1 MVRVPSA
8 AKKKAQQT
16 KEQKSQARLRR
27 KELWRSINA
36 ERENYNGAIVRL
48 AQGHAKS
55 RPWVAMQLY
64 SGGKL
69 LAAACRKNL
78 YNTVLHDRAL
88 KRKEQDNKGLTGSGR
103 EALISLS
110 QEVSMSN
117 WKNLPKDEEE
127 HVLAQL
133 ESSRQE
139 KAAIKKMPMKKVA
152 YDIEKTMSRIDPERT
167 GCQYLSFV
175 MRSDVTDNW
184 TTRTSTTSKVTEAC
198 MQLFKNTPE
207 EMAMKI
213 EAYLTTGL
221 AGVIKGQA
229 IDYPQERSSRCDH
242 KGLSTEHNADD
253 ILLSKGSINKDDL
266 PSMAW
271 AHYEKLV
278 CTYGVELRGWTEP
291 GPVCNPG
298 DFKTIHQLEH
308 LHAALQ
314 GDEPICHWV
323 ELDDTT
329 WEARKKAR
337 RISILNGTAKQ
348 HKSRGG
354 ITKSGRGKGPCSAET
369 IDDEDGG
376 EEMPAS
382 MPENVEGSAG
392 RSGVTN

>member
-1 MVRVPSA
+1 
-8 AKKKAQQT
+8 
-16 KEQKSQARLRR
+16 
-27 KELWRSINA
+27 
-36 ERENYNGAIVRL
+36 
-48 AQGHAKS
+48 
-55 RPWVAMQLY
+55 
-64 SGGKL
+64 
-69 LAAACRKNL
+69 
-78 YNTVLHDRAL
+78 
-88 KRKEQDNKGLTGSGR
+88 
-103 EALISLS
+103 
-110 QEVSMSN
+110 MSN
-117 WKNLPKDEEE
+117 WKNLPKDKEERI
-127 HVLAQL
+127 LAQL

-152 YDIEKTMSRIDPERT
+152 YDIEKTMSRIDPELLGLSQRT

-221 AGVIKGQA
+221 AGVIKATGGKRSTILKSEVRAA
-229 IDYPQERSSRCDH
+229 IT
-242 KGLSTEHNADD
+242 KGFHD

-323 ELDDTT
+323 ELDDTM
-329 WEARKKAR
+329 WEARKEAR

-348 HKSRGG
+348 RKSRGG